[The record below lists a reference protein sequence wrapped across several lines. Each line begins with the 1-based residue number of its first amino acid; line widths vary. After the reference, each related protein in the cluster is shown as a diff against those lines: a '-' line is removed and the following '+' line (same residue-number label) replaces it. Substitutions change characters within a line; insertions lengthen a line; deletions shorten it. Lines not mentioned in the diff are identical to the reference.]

1 MTQAVAPVLNRALI
15 TKHAGGAPTKYN
27 EAILDKAIQYANS
40 FEEMGHKVPS
50 VAGLSTYIG
59 INRDTIYSWMKK
71 HKELSD
77 TVSMMMAQQEQT
89 LLNNGLDGTFNAHIT
104 KLVLSKHGY
113 TDNANNNN
121 NIQIVVSRDG
131 VEVNQDKVIE
141 HDE

>member
-1 MTQAVAPVLNRALI
+1 MNNQAPALNRALI
-15 TKHAGGAPTKYN
+15 TKHPGGAPTKYN
-27 EAILDKAIQYANS
+27 EPLLDKVIEYANS
-40 FEEMGHKVPS
+40 YESLGHKVPS
-50 VAGLSTYIG
+50 IAGLCTYIG
-59 INRDTIYSWMKK
+59 VTRETMYQWIKI

-77 TVSMMMAQQEQT
+77 ITSRMLAQQEQT

-131 VEVNQDKVIE
+131 VAINDKQVIE
-141 HDE
+141 HEE